1 MSMSQ
6 VIESIEREA
15 FERVAHENKTLYGNV
30 KFPNPP
36 KAYSPKIESGEDVLT
51 ITVDLGND
59 TGNIPLLMV
68 ARKDSKGMSILK
80 VFQREEAT
88 ELYKKLIGVEKNDID

>member
-1 MSMSQ
+1 MSISKI
-6 VIESIEREA
+6 IESIERGAIEK
-15 FERVAHENKTLYGNV
+15 VAHENKTLYGNI

-36 KAYSPKIESGEDVLT
+36 KATLPKIESGEDVLT
-51 ITVDLGND
+51 ISVDLGKD

-88 ELYKKLIGVEKNDID
+88 ELYEKLIGVEKK